1 MHFSSQ
7 KESYFPGVNI
17 IFPRK
22 CLFRGDPTTPGGE
35 SPRRA
40 GGREALGRDP
50 GGRALTHPTAAR
62 CQTGALA
69 LALQLFGNSERKHS
83 QAAAPRAGER
93 RGEGGATLF
102 YPTLFPAPASPRQL
116 RLPCHL
122 NEDFQKDAGAH
133 KWTETPGVLGE
144 LRQSLAGKAESC

>member
-1 MHFSSQ
+1 MLVSGRSDH
-7 KESYFPGVNI
+7 PGR
-17 IFPRK
+17 RK
-22 CLFRGDPTTPGGE
+22 PSPSWREGGSGE
-35 SPRRA
+35 RPRRKGINTSHRCPLPDGSISTRIA
-40 GGREALGRDP
+40 TFRKQREKTQP
-50 GGRALTHPTAAR
+50 GCSPT
-62 CQTGALA
+62 GW
-69 LALQLFGNSERKHS
+69 GE
-83 QAAAPRAGER
+83 ER